1 MKSSALPPFGRI
13 RALAQTCLIA
23 ALLPATL
30 IPLRAQTP
38 PEDDAAYVAP
48 ATLSAVELDDLLGP
62 IALYPDALVSLI
74 LPASTV
80 PADITLAAR
89 YLERNGDSASVDT
102 QPWDESVRSLARNP
116 DVLKWLDANLEW
128 TAAVGDAF
136 VAQPADVMN
145 SIQRLRRIAMD
156 NGNLVN
162 TSQQTVVLEQEDD
175 AADEVIRIVPANPDV
190 IYVPQYDPQIVYMQ
204 SCAPVVSFGS
214 GCVAGAWLSYDCD
227 WGHAA
232 LYHGSGC
239 GWNNRARWLDRGR
252 VNGNVNVTRTTNITN
267 VTNITNNNTR
277 VVVNRWR
284 PSPAS
289 QRMVAH
295 RQAGNPV
302 RAAQGNAIP
311 ASAPRQETRE
321 IRRETQAPRPVAL
334 PGNAVRAQE
343 NAARARAQGAPSPRK
358 QPAPRSSGPVPSGV
372 AEGGRQRNDAARAA
386 QVRQER
392 EAQARRAQQ
401 RQQQAQRPPP
411 APDHPRPQPQ
421 VRTQQQQQA
430 QNAQAHPKKKDRD

>member
-1 MKSSALPPFGRI
+1 MKSFALPPLGRI
-13 RALAQTCLIA
+13 RALAQTCLLA
-23 ALLPATL
+23 ALLSATL

-38 PEDDAAYVAP
+38 PEDDADYVAP
-48 ATLSAVELDDLLGP
+48 ATLSAAELDDLLGP

-89 YLERNGDSASVDT
+89 YLERNGDSAGVDS

-162 TSQQTVVLEQEDD
+162 TSQQTVVLEQKDD
-175 AADEVIRIVPANPDV
+175 VAADVIRIVPANPDV
-190 IYVPQYDPQIVYMQ
+190 IYVPQYDPQIVYVQ
-204 SCAPVVSFGS
+204 SYAPVVSFGS

-227 WGHAA
+227 WGRAA

-252 VNGNVNVTRTTNITN
+252 VNGNVNITRTTNVTN

-277 VVVNRWR
+277 VVVNRWQ

-289 QRMVAH
+289 QRTVAH
-295 RQAGNPV
+295 RQAGSPA
-302 RAAQGNAIP
+302 RAAQGGAIP
-311 ASAPRQETRE
+311 ASVPRQETRE
-321 IRRETQAPRPVAL
+321 IRREAQAPRPAAF
-334 PGNAVRAQE
+334 PGNAVRVQE
-343 NAARARAQGAPSPRK
+343 NAARARAQGAPPPRK
-358 QPAPRSSGPVPSGV
+358 QPAPRSSGPVPSG
-372 AEGGRQRNDAARAA
+372 ATQGERPRNDAARAA

-392 EAQARRAQQ
+392 EAQVRRAQ
-401 RQQQAQRPPP
+401 QQQAQRPLQAP
-411 APDHPRPQPQ
+411 AHPRPQPQ
-421 VRTQQQQQA
+421 VRPPQQQQA
-430 QNAQAHPKKKDRD
+430 QNSQAHPKKKDRD

>member
-1 MKSSALPPFGRI
+1 MKSSALPLLGCI
-13 RALAQTCLIA
+13 RALAQTCLLA

-38 PEDDAAYVAP
+38 PEDDADYVAP
-48 ATLSAVELDDLLGP
+48 ATLSAAELDDLLGP
-62 IALYPDALVSLI
+62 IALYPDALISLI

-89 YLERNGDSASVDT
+89 YLERNGDSAGVDS

-116 DVLKWLDANLEW
+116 DVLEWLDANLEW

-145 SIQRLRRIAMD
+145 SIQRLRRVAMD

-162 TSQQTVVLEQEDD
+162 TAQQTVVIEQEDD
-175 AADEVIRIVPANPDV
+175 AAGEVIRIVPANPDV
-190 IYVPQYDPQIVYMQ
+190 IYVPQYDPQIVYVQ
-204 SCAPVVSFGS
+204 SYAPVVSFGS

-252 VNGNVNVTRTTNITN
+252 INGNVNITRATNITN
-267 VTNITNNNTR
+267 VTNITNTNTR

-284 PSPAS
+284 PGPAS

-295 RQAGNPV
+295 RPAGNPA
-302 RAAQGNAIP
+302 RTAQGSAIP
-311 ASAPRQETRE
+311 ASVPRQETRE
-321 IRRETQAPRPVAL
+321 IRRETQPPSPAAL
-334 PGNAVRAQE
+334 SGSAIRAQE
-343 NAARARAQGAPSPRK
+343 NAARARAQGAPPPRK

-372 AEGGRQRNDAARAA
+372 AQGERQRNDAARAA
-386 QVRQER
+386 QIRQER
-392 EAQARRAQQ
+392 ETQAHRAQQ
-401 RQQQAQRPPP
+401 RQAQRPPQ

-421 VRTQQQQQA
+421 VRTQQQQA
-430 QNAQAHPKKKDRD
+430 QKSQAHPKKKDRD

>member
-1 MKSSALPPFGRI
+1 MKSSALPLLGRI
-13 RALAQTCLIA
+13 RALAQICLLA
-23 ALLPATL
+23 ALLPAML

-38 PEDDAAYVAP
+38 PEEDADYVAP
-48 ATLSAVELDDLLGP
+48 ATLSAAELDDLLGP

-89 YLERNGDSASVDT
+89 YLERNGDSASVDG

-116 DVLKWLDANLEW
+116 DVLKWLDTNLEW
-128 TAAVGDAF
+128 TSAVGDAF

-145 SIQRLRRIAMD
+145 SIQRLRRVAMD

-162 TSQQTVVLEQEDD
+162 TSQQTVVLEQEED
-175 AADEVIRIVPANPDV
+175 AAADVIRIAPANPDV
-190 IYVPQYDPQIVYMQ
+190 IYVPQYDPQIVYVQ

-239 GWNNRARWLDRGR
+239 GWNNHARWLDRGR
-252 VNGNVNVTRTTNITN
+252 VNGNVNITRTTNVTN

-295 RQAGNPV
+295 RQAGNP
-302 RAAQGNAIP
+302 AHPAQGSAIP
-311 ASAPRQETRE
+311 GSVPRQETRE
-321 IRRETQAPRPVAL
+321 IRRETQAPRTAAL
-334 PGNAVRAQE
+334 SGNAARVQE
-343 NAARARAQGAPSPRK
+343 NAIRARAQGAPPPRK
-358 QPAPRSSGPVPSGV
+358 QSAPRSSGPVPSGV
-372 AEGGRQRNDAARAA
+372 AQGERQRTDAARAA

-392 EAQARRAQQ
+392 EEQVRRVQ
-401 RQQQAQRPPP
+401 QQQAQRPPR
-411 APDHPRPQPQ
+411 ASDHPRPQPQ
-421 VRTQQQQQA
+421 MRTQQQQA
-430 QNAQAHPKKKDRD
+430 QNSQAHPKKKDRD